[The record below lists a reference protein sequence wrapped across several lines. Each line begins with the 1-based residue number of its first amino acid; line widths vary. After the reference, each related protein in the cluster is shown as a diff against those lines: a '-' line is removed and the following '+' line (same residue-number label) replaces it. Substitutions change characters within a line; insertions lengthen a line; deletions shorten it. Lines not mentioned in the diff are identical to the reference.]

1 MPGPGSANVQSI
13 DAVRDVRLALMS
25 FHERTNSALDEL
37 RTKIDRTMA
46 WLEQDRPLYWRDQE
60 RRAYDRVATTRIAYE
75 TCKMKTVGGRHPECI
90 EEKVAHQRAKERLEL
105 CKHKVEVVRRWCVE
119 ASRQVDEFRG
129 RCSPLKTAL
138 EQDVPN
144 MVAMLGRMINSLEA
158 YAEVQERP
166 STGATVSLGSDDDSK
181 TPEPETAAEVTPVE
195 TNNPSTLDG

>member
-105 CKHKVEVVRRWCVE
+105 C
-119 ASRQVDEFRG
+119 
-129 RCSPLKTAL
+129 
-138 EQDVPN
+138 
-144 MVAMLGRMINSLEA
+144 
-158 YAEVQERP
+158 
-166 STGATVSLGSDDDSK
+166 
-181 TPEPETAAEVTPVE
+181 
-195 TNNPSTLDG
+195 